1 MKREN
6 DMTLEDMYNAR
17 YNLDEDD
24 DDSDWEPSEKQVEVP
39 RWFCVNCTMVNVEDV
54 SNCEVSCVSFW
65 LFFLCSCSACPVS
78 YWRHS
83 IGCGLFLEYC
93 LYRYAENT
101 ENLESSRVDF
111 LLLHICL

>member
-17 YNLDEDD
+17 YNFDEDD
-24 DDSDWEPSEKQVEVP
+24 DDSDWEPSEKQIEVP

-65 LFFLCSCSACPVS
+65 LFFLL
-78 YWRHS
+78 
-83 IGCGLFLEYC
+83 LFSM
-93 LYRYAENT
+93 
-101 ENLESSRVDF
+101 SS
-111 LLLHICL
+111 LLLLETFYRLWFIS